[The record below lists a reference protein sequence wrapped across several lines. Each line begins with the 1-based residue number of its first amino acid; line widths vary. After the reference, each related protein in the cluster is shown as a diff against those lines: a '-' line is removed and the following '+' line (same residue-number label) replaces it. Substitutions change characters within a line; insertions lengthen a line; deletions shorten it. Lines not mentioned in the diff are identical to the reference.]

1 MEYKIIPNK
10 KDSFSDRIKNA
21 IENIENELIECE
33 KQENDFYLIQL
44 VELETNYIKG

>member
-21 IENIENELIECE
+21 IENIENDIIDIQEKENILIDII
-33 KQENDFYLIQL
+33 ENRFL
-44 VELETNYIKG
+44 YIKN